1 MNLNLLYLL
10 QPLDT
15 LRIKQDHFIR
25 HQSNFTAPVRLPTYI
40 NLRYNK
46 PQFPQYR
53 QNFSNSPITEIHALP
68 TNHYATD
75 EIYLISQTTYINL
88 LIIFTLSHDKTNIR
102 HLNLI
107 ISTIEYYITR

>member
-1 MNLNLLYLL
+1 MLS
-10 QPLDT
+10 D
-15 LRIKQDHFIR
+15 IKQTLQHQLDFLQIATYDIIRPHFHNID
-25 HQSNFTAPVRLPTYI
+25 QTSQI
-40 NLRYNK
+40 
-46 PQFPQYR
+46 PQYHLL
-53 QNFSNSPITEIHALP
+53 TEIHALP

-88 LIIFTLSHDKTNIR
+88 LIIFTLVHDSKTNIL